1 MVLVSERMG
10 GGKVGVLDEVCG
22 GFQSSWGNS
31 GVGCILELESVEKY
45 SLKKC

>member
-22 GFQSSWGNS
+22 GFQSWGNS
-31 GVGCILELESVEKY
+31 GVGCILELEFVEKY